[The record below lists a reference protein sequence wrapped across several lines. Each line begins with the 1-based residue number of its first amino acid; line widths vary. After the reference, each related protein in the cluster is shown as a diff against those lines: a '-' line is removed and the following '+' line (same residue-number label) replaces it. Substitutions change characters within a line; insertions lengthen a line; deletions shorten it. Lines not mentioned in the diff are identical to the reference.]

1 MLYNTDMSGHSKW
14 DTIKHKK
21 ALNDAKKGQ
30 AFSKLSVQI
39 THAARQ
45 GGGDPDMNPNL
56 RLYIDKAREAS
67 FPLDKI
73 QKAIEKGAG
82 GEGSGVIFE
91 EASYEGFGP
100 GGIQLIV
107 DALTDNKN
115 RTVSEIRQIFEEVGG
130 NMGAEGSVSWNFETK
145 GYIVVKSGHMQKS
158 EKYGGEDTFVQQ
170 DPEEVMMSL
179 MDIPGI
185 LDLQEIDMENGEKG
199 FEIYTEYNQLAQVRD
214 SVTKLGLVLKEAEI
228 IREPKIEKKL
238 SGEELEKAKNAIE
251 RLEDYDDVQNVWT
264 DLDY

>member
-1 MLYNTDMSGHSKW
+1 MSGHSKW

-30 AFSKLSVQI
+30 AFSKLSMLI

-45 GGGDPDMNPNL
+45 GGGDPNMNPNL
-56 RLYIDKAREAS
+56 RLYIDKARDAS
-67 FPLDKI
+67 FPLDRI
-73 QKAIEKGAG
+73 EKAIEKGT
-82 GEGSGVIFE
+82 GEGDNATTFD

-100 GGIQLIV
+100 GGIQLVV
-107 DALTDNKN
+107 DTLSDNKN
-115 RTVSEIRQIFEEVGG
+115 RTVSEIKQIFEGFGG
-130 NMGAEGSVSWNFETK
+130 NLGAEGSVSWNFDTK
-145 GYIVVKSGHMQKS
+145 GYILVKSGHMQKS
-158 EKYGGEDTFVQQ
+158 EKYGGEDIFVP
-170 DPEEVMMSL
+170 DGSDEVMMML

-185 LDLQEIDMENGEKG
+185 LDIEEIDMDGIKG

-214 SVTKLGLVLKEAEI
+214 SINKMGFVLKEAEI
-228 IREPKIEKKL
+228 IKEPKIYKKL
-238 SGEELEKAKNAIE
+238 EGEALEKAKNAIE

>member
-1 MLYNTDMSGHSKW
+1 MSGHSKW

-30 AFSKLSVQI
+30 AFSKLSMLI

-45 GGGDPDMNPNL
+45 GGGDPNMNPNL
-56 RLYIDKAREAS
+56 RLYIDKARDAS

-73 QKAIEKGAG
+73 EKAIEKGT
-82 GEGSGVIFE
+82 GSGDSGIVFE

-107 DALTDNKN
+107 DTLSDNKN
-115 RTVSEIRQIFEEVGG
+115 RTVSELRQIFEQIGG
-130 NMGAEGSVSWNFETK
+130 NIGSEGAVAWNFETK
-145 GYIVVKSGHMQKS
+145 GYIVIKSGHMQKS
-158 EKYGGEDTFVQQ
+158 EKFGGEDTFVP
-170 DPEEVMMSL
+170 DDSDGVMMML

-185 LDLQEIDMENGEKG
+185 LDIQEIDIEGIKG

-214 SVTKLGLVLKEAEI
+214 AINKLGFVLKEAEI
-228 IREPKIEKKL
+228 VKEPKIYKKL
-238 SGEELEKAKNAIE
+238 EGTELEKAQNAIE
-251 RLEDYDDVQNVWT
+251 RLEEDDDVQNVWT